1 MNDRIAELL
10 AQMAALE
17 RDLHTAVQSQESKMF
32 FQIKGKRVEFERSVL
47 AAHRKLKK
55 SFFRWLMTDRPQNL
69 ITGPVIYAMIIPL
82 LMLDACVSFYQ
93 WACFPIYGIVK
104 VQRGDYIVFDR
115 RHLAYL
121 NSIEKF
127 HCTYCEYGTGL
138 MAYMG
143 EILARTEQYFCP
155 IKHAHKILGT
165 HTRYNRFLEYGEAD
179 AYEAKLEEFRVAL
192 GGKK

>member
-1 MNDRIAELL
+1 MNDRIAGLL

-17 RDLHTAVQSQESKMF
+17 RDLQVAVQSQESKMF
-32 FQIKGKRVEFERSVL
+32 FQIKGTRIEFERSILV
-47 AAHRKLKK
+47 AHYRLKK
-55 SFFRWLMTDRPQNL
+55 NFFRWLITNRPQNL
-69 ITGPVIYAMIIPL
+69 ITGPVIYAMIVPL

-93 WACFPIYGIVK
+93 FVCFPIYGITK
-104 VQRGDYIVFDR
+104 VRRRDYIVFDR

-143 EILARTEQYFCP
+143 EILSRTEQYFCP
-155 IKHAHKILGT
+155 IKHAHKVLGT
-165 HTRYNRFLEYGEAD
+165 HTRYNRFLEYGEAE

-192 GGKK
+192 GSKK

>member
-1 MNDRIAELL
+1 MNDRIAGLL

-17 RDLHTAVQSQESKMF
+17 RDLHTAVQSQEAKVF
-32 FQIKGKRVEFERSVL
+32 FQIKGKRIEFERSVL

-55 SFFRWLMTDRPQNL
+55 SFFRWLVIDRPQNL
-69 ITGPVIYAMIIPL
+69 ITGPVIYAMIVPL
-82 LMLDACVSFYQ
+82 LILDACVSFYQ

-165 HTRYNRFLEYGEAD
+165 HARYNRFLDYGEAD

-192 GGKK
+192 GAKK